1 MAARR
6 AWQTAA
12 PTLDP
17 GRLVFLDESGVT
29 TDLIRRYARSRRG
42 QRAVDAAPLGHWDA
56 CTILGALRVD
66 GLTAPAVFPGA
77 IDADS
82 FTAYVRDVLAPTLRA
97 GDIVVLDNLSV
108 HKVPDARAAIE
119 AVGATLRFL
128 PPYSPD
134 WNPIEQLFAKLK
146 AWFRARRPRSFDAV
160 CTVFAEAL
168 PLITPDECAAYVR
181 HCRYGVPTRS

>member
-1 MAARR
+1 M
-6 AWQTAA
+6 
-12 PTLDP
+12 
-17 GRLVFLDESGVT
+17 
-29 TDLIRRYARSRRG
+29 
-42 QRAVDAAPLGHWDA
+42 GHWDA
-56 CTILGALRVD
+56 CTILGALRAD

-108 HKVPDARAAIE
+108 HKIPAARAEVE

-168 PLITPDECAAYVR
+168 PLITADECAAYLR
-181 HCRYGVPTRS
+181 HCRYGVPTHL